1 MKRLIIKSRQNLIKN
16 FHLMFIIKKDY
27 TELKLSLIEKSNLL
41 ENMMYKKKLKTKNSE
56 KQNSINIIRI
66 GIITIKGQQCLLEPL
81 SHKRSFSPFILDI
94 HSIKKHK
101 LKLGHHDIVSFE
113 SYGLNV
119 TILDKI
125 SHIDAP
131 HAYSLLALTEA
142 GISPYFPQKCI
153 DSCKSF
159 KTPTVKNRK
168 DYRDIYL
175 VTIDGEDA
183 RDFDDAV
190 YACPDDTKANPG
202 GYFIIVAI
210 ADVTHF
216 IKEGSVLDQEAQKRG
231 NSIYFADRVVP
242 MLPEKLSNDLCSLRP
257 YEDRACLAVE
267 MRINSDGKLL
277 EYHFFKGLMKS
288 HARLTYQEV
297 SAIIDKTTNTQETLN
312 TKERNLW
319 DESLQHLYDAYNV
332 LKRLRNQRGSLNITS
347 QEKKIK
353 FNEDG
358 QIKDILWF
366 QQLESHQI
374 IEEMMIL
381 ANVAAALKLSKV
393 QKPTL
398 YRVHPTPDE
407 GRAANL
413 FKLAQSLG
421 YPLKPKAK
429 ANVHVFNNILSHPTH
444 YRRMMNDLVLRTQ
457 AQAIYTP
464 FNQGHFGLGL
474 QHYCHFTSPIRRYAD
489 IIVHRGLNEVCGFEN
504 NSKGDAKN
512 SAPQT
517 TNQLEELGSYIS
529 STERKAALLERE
541 VMDRYLVKHLE
552 SRVGESFKAL
562 IVGVNQVGIFFEL
575 EKTGAQGFIHRNDLG
590 DDFYVFDEQ
599 NHCFFGK
606 RKKQKYQLGM
616 VIQVLLESADSKKSK
631 TLFKLIHFTKE
642 NRSSSKFS
650 KTKLNTG
657 EEKKAAFHKRKSYS
671 EKPSSDK
678 FSKPKSSSEKTY
690 SGKFSKHKKDNQI
703 KDNIKEKDSGS
714 KSRFKIKRKS
724 KKMV

>member
-1 MKRLIIKSRQNLIKN
+1 MYKN
-16 FHLMFIIKKDY
+16 KKN
-27 TELKLSLIEKSNLL
+27 TKHSEKEKS
-41 ENMMYKKKLKTKNSE
+41 TH
-56 KQNSINIIRI
+56 IIQI
-66 GIITIKGQQCLLEPL
+66 GIISIKGERCLLEPL
-81 SHKRSFSPFILDI
+81 SHKRSFSPITIDI
-94 HSIKKHK
+94 NIIKSHK
-101 LKLGHHDIVSFE
+101 IKLEHHDIVSFE
-113 SYGLNV
+113 SYGISV

-153 DSCKSF
+153 DSCSFF
-159 KTPTVKNRK
+159 KTPSIKDRK
-168 DYRDIYL
+168 DYRDIFL

-190 YACPDDTKANPG
+190 YARPDDNKNNPG

-216 IKEGSVLDQEAQKRG
+216 IKERSILDQEAQKRG

-257 YEDRACLAVE
+257 HEERACLAVE

-277 EYHFFKGLMKS
+277 EYQFFKGLMKS
-288 HARLTYQEV
+288 HARLTYNEV
-297 SAIIDKTTNTQETLN
+297 NTIISKTTNPKEFLN
-312 TKERNLW
+312 KKERVLW
-319 DESLQHLYDAYNV
+319 DESLKHLYDAYNI

-353 FNEDG
+353 FNDEG
-358 QIKDILWF
+358 QIKEILWF

-381 ANVAAALKLSKV
+381 ANVAAALKLSKA

-407 GRAANL
+407 SRVTNL
-413 FKLAQSLG
+413 FNLAQSLG
-421 YPLKPKAK
+421 YPLKPKSK

-464 FNQGHFGLGL
+464 FNKGHFGLGL

-489 IIVHRGLNEVCGFEN
+489 IIVHRGLNEVCGF
-504 NSKGDAKN
+504 DKN
-512 SAPQT
+512 DKTNIKNLDHQA

-529 STERKAALLERE
+529 ATERKAAVLERE

-590 DDFYVFDEQ
+590 DDFYVFDEK

-616 VIQVLLESADSKKSK
+616 MIQVLLESADAKKSK
-631 TLFKLIHFTKE
+631 TLFKLIHITKE
-642 NRSSSKFS
+642 NRSSSKLS
-650 KTKLNTG
+650 KLKLNN
-657 EEKKAAFHKRKSYS
+657 ERKAAFSKR
-671 EKPSSDK
+671 KPSSEKKQTEK
-678 FSKPKSSSEKTY
+678 FPKRKPITEKTQTE
-690 SGKFSKHKKDNQI
+690 KFSKHKTDDQKKNKI
-703 KDNIKEKDSGS
+703 KTKDSS
-714 KSRFKIKRKS
+714 AKPLLKFKRKP
-724 KKMV
+724 KKK